1 MKTLLPLT
9 FLLCLL
15 NYFSYAQESA
25 LHFLYESNKFIVQQ
39 SGYHKIELN
48 EQIINHLNASLG
60 NIKLYDAENKEVKH
74 YLQASIPINT
84 SVQRHHFPFYQT
96 ELKLG
101 RSTELV
107 VENIAKES
115 IDYFVLYCKPFSS
128 TKTLTISGSDDHE
141 QWVKLVTTHQIHY
154 TNIPIDITT
163 AQRSEFRFYKIEIDD
178 FDTEPIT
185 ISKVMA
191 ETSLFPKESYVLLEQ
206 PVLQQQTTLVDK
218 DSITY
223 IDFNFADRQYI
234 NWLDFQYIA
243 NMPTYSV
250 NVELQAKKDSSDFFE
265 HIQSFQL
272 ANGKPNYLIINKLY
286 GQYFRLK
293 IHNYKSHNAHT
304 TQKLKFDNIK
314 AYQLKYNL
322 IANIVKGKSY
332 QLRFGGEHYTSSNN
346 LSNVSATN
354 LAILSANSETN
365 FQISDTLEIIYP
377 NSFNKI
383 AAANINNHFMNENSE
398 ISWFGWLVIALAI
411 LSCVA
416 IFWVFAKRLN
426 NSEKKLQLTHKSKK
440 SF

>member
-1 MKTLLPLT
+1 MKTLLPLIFFF
-9 FLLCLL
+9 FLLS
-15 NYFSYAQESA
+15 YFSYAQESA
-25 LHFLYESNKFIVQQ
+25 LHFMYESNKFIVQQ

-60 NIKLYDAENKEVKH
+60 NIKLYDEKNKEIKH
-74 YLQASIPINT
+74 YLQTSIPINT
-84 SVQRHHFPFYQT
+84 SVKRHHFPFYQT
-96 ELKLG
+96 ETKLG

-128 TKTLTISGSDDHE
+128 TKTLTISGSNDHE
-141 QWVKLVTTHQIHY
+141 QWVKLVETHQIHY

-178 FDTEPIT
+178 FDTEPIS

-191 ETSLFPKESYVLLEQ
+191 ETSLFPKESYVLLQQ
-206 PVLQQQTTLVDK
+206 PFLQQQTTLIDK

-223 IDFNFADRQYI
+223 VDFNFTDRQYI
-234 NWLDFQYIA
+234 NWLDFQLIA

-250 NVELQAKKDSSDFFE
+250 NVELQAKKDSLAFFE
-265 HIQSFQL
+265 HIESFQL

-293 IHNYKSHNAHT
+293 IHNYKTHT
-304 TQKLKFDNIK
+304 AQRLKFENIK

-332 QLRFGGEHYTSSNN
+332 QLRFGGEHH
-346 LSNVSATN
+346 N
-354 LAILSANSETN
+354 LANDLAISPINPEIN

-383 AAANINNHFMNENSE
+383 AAANVNNDFMNENSE
-398 ISWFGWLVIALAI
+398 ISWLGWAIIGVAI

-416 IFWVFAKRLN
+416 IFWVFAKKLN
-426 NSEKKLQLTHKSKK
+426 NSEKNLQLTHKSKK

>member
-1 MKTLLPLT
+1 MKTLLPHIF
-9 FLLCLL
+9 FLFLL
-15 NYFSYAQESA
+15 NYFGYAQESA
-25 LHFLYESNKFIVQQ
+25 LHFMYESNKFIVQQ

-48 EQIINHLNASLG
+48 EQIINNLNASLG
-60 NIKLYDAENKEVKH
+60 NIKLYDEKNKEIKH
-74 YLQASIPINT
+74 YLQTSIPINT
-84 SVQRHHFPFYQT
+84 SVKRHHFPFYQT
-96 ELKLG
+96 ETKLG

-128 TKTLTISGSDDHE
+128 TKTLTISGSNDHE
-141 QWVKLVTTHQIHY
+141 QWVKLVKTHQIHY

-178 FDTEPIT
+178 FDTEPIS
-185 ISKVMA
+185 ISKIMA
-191 ETSLFPKESYVLLEQ
+191 ETSLFPKESYVLLQQ
-206 PVLQQQTTLVDK
+206 PFLQQQTTLIDK

-223 IDFNFADRQYI
+223 IDFNFTDRQYI
-234 NWLDFQYIA
+234 NWLDFQFIA

-250 NVELQAKKDSSDFFE
+250 NVELQAKKDSLAFFE
-265 HIQSFQL
+265 HIESFQL

-293 IHNYKSHNAHT
+293 IHNYKTHT
-304 TQKLKFDNIK
+304 AQRLKFDNIK
-314 AYQLKYNL
+314 AYQLRYNL

-332 QLRFGGEHYTSSNN
+332 QLRFGGEHHISSNN
-346 LSNVSATN
+346 LSNG
-354 LAILSANSETN
+354 LSISPINPEIN

-383 AAANINNHFMNENSE
+383 AAANVNNDFMNENSE
-398 ISWFGWLVIALAI
+398 ISWFGWAIIGVAI

-416 IFWVFAKRLN
+416 IFWVFAKKLN

>member
-1 MKTLLPLT
+1 MKTLLPLIFFL
-9 FLLCLL
+9 FLLS
-15 NYFSYAQESA
+15 YFGYAQESA
-25 LHFLYESNKFIVQQ
+25 LHFMYESNKFIVQQ

-60 NIKLYDAENKEVKH
+60 NIKLYDEKNKEIKH
-74 YLQASIPINT
+74 YLQTSIPINT
-84 SVQRHHFPFYQT
+84 SVKRHHFPFYQT
-96 ELKLG
+96 ETKLG

-141 QWVKLVTTHQIHY
+141 QWVKLVETHQIHY

-178 FDTEPIT
+178 FDTEPIS
-185 ISKVMA
+185 ISKIMA
-191 ETSLFPKESYVLLEQ
+191 ETSLFPKESYVLLQQ
-206 PVLQQQTTLVDK
+206 PFLQQQTTLIDK

-223 IDFNFADRQYI
+223 IDFNFTDRQYI
-234 NWLDFQYIA
+234 NWLDFQFIA

-293 IHNYKSHNAHT
+293 IHNYKTHT
-304 TQKLKFDNIK
+304 AQRLKFENIK

-322 IANIVKGKSY
+322 IANVVKGKSY
-332 QLRFGGEHYTSSNN
+332 QLRFGGEHHISSNN
-346 LSNVSATN
+346 LSNG
-354 LAILSANSETN
+354 LSISPINPEIN

-377 NSFNKI
+377 NSFNKV
-383 AAANINNHFMNENSE
+383 AAANVNNNFMNNSFMNENSE
-398 ISWFGWLVIALAI
+398 ILWFGWAIIGVAI

-416 IFWVFAKRLN
+416 IFWVFAKKLN

>member
-1 MKTLLPLT
+1 MKTLLPLIF
-9 FLLCLL
+9 FLFLL

-25 LHFLYESNKFIVQQ
+25 LHFMYESNKFIVQQ

-60 NIKLYDAENKEVKH
+60 NIKLYDEKNKEINH
-74 YLQASIPINT
+74 YLQTSIPINT
-84 SVQRHHFPFYQT
+84 SVKRHHFPFYQT
-96 ELKLG
+96 ETKLG

-141 QWVKLVTTHQIHY
+141 QWIKLVETHQIHY

-178 FDTEPIT
+178 FDTEPIS

-191 ETSLFPKESYVLLEQ
+191 EISLFPKESYVLLQQ
-206 PVLQQQTTLVDK
+206 PFLQQQTTLIDK

-223 IDFNFADRQYI
+223 IDFNFTDRQYI
-234 NWLDFQYIA
+234 NWLDFQFIA

-250 NVELQAKKDSSDFFE
+250 NVELQAKKDSLAFFE
-265 HIQSFQL
+265 HVQSFQL

-293 IHNYKSHNAHT
+293 IHNYKTHT
-304 TQKLKFDNIK
+304 TQRLKFDNIK
-314 AYQLKYNL
+314 VYQLKYNL
-322 IANIVKGKSY
+322 IANVVKGKSY
-332 QLRFGGEHYTSSNN
+332 QLRFGGEHRTSSNN
-346 LSNVSATN
+346 SSNNSLN
-354 LAILSANSETN
+354 DLPILPANSEMN

-383 AAANINNHFMNENSE
+383 AAANINNRFMNENSE
-398 ISWFGWLVIALAI
+398 ISWFGWSVISMTI
-411 LSCVA
+411 LCCVA
-416 IFWVFAKRLN
+416 IFWVFAKKLN
-426 NSEKKLQLTHKSKK
+426 NSEKRLQLTHKSKK